1 MMFDDGHFCLMIFA
15 QGPWKPKYK
24 EKLCQEVQSSFLA
37 SLAARSK
44 EEEHVLGF
52 AETARIPL
60 FDPEDLGKSRREC
73 EICSRIH
80 SLFKELLGR
89 NEGLILFSHTVP
101 DVPGFKAFIA
111 PLFEDPRIKK
121 IYYHELGPE
130 TVVIDQTKY
139 LLLLK
144 DRTDHRLSKAE
155 FFKLLD
161 ANKFQL
167 NVLYEIY

>member
-1 MMFDDGHFCLMIFA
+1 MFDDGHFCLMIFA

-24 EKLCQEVQSSFLA
+24 EKLREEVQSSFLA

-44 EEEHVLGF
+44 EEQHRLDF
-52 AETARIPL
+52 AETARILL
-60 FDPEDLGKSRREC
+60 FDLEGLGKSQREC
-73 EICSRIH
+73 QICSRIH
-80 SLFKELLGR
+80 SLFKEILGR

-101 DVPGFKAFIA
+101 DVQGFKKFVA
-111 PLFEDPRIKK
+111 PLLEDPRIKK
-121 IYYHELGPE
+121 IYYYELGPE
-130 TVVIDQTKY
+130 TFVIDQTKY
-139 LLLLK
+139 LPILK
-144 DRTDHRLSKAE
+144 DRTDRRLSKAE

>member
-24 EKLCQEVQSSFLA
+24 EKLRQEVQSSFLA
-37 SLAARSK
+37 SLVARSK
-44 EEEHVLGF
+44 EEEHRLGF

-60 FDPEDLGKSRREC
+60 FDPEELGKSQREC
-73 EICSRIH
+73 QICSRINA
-80 SLFKELLGR
+80 LFKETLGR

-101 DVPGFKAFIA
+101 DVQGFKTFVK
-111 PLFEDPRIKK
+111 PLFKDPRIKK
-121 IYYHELGPE
+121 MYYYELGPE

-139 LLLLK
+139 LPLLK
-144 DRTDHRLSKAE
+144 ERTDRRLSKDE